1 MLTTQRGTDSFP
13 PNPLGNDLFR
23 WITSSGLELLNDPAS
38 PTLLHHST
46 GSRSSPDIL
55 LAPASLA
62 PTVSGAL
69 SMALARTVSPLK
81 LSSPSFQFVN
91 QTHVPPN
98 STTKKPVGIFTNLIL
113 LSTFPLLILM
123 HSTSTRLP
131 TPLPYS

>member
-1 MLTTQRGTDSFP
+1 MGQTHS

-23 WITSSGLELLNDPAS
+23 WITSFDLELLNDPAS

-55 LAPASLA
+55 LASASLA
-62 PTVSGAL
+62 PHCEW
-69 SMALARTVSPLK
+69 RTLHDLGSDHLPIEIVLPLF
-81 LSSPSFQFVN
+81 PVRQPN
-91 QTHVPPN
+91 TRPPN
-98 STTKKPVGIFTNLIL
+98 STTTKPVGIFTNLIL

-131 TPLPYS
+131 TPFPYS